1 MSRIRTGGCHRS
13 SAMLDRQAAPLID
26 GSVPP
31 HDLDAEAAVLSALLL
46 SADVVQLIVAGSL
59 APEHFYSDANGRIF
73 DAVVELAR
81 AQMPV
86 DIVSVASYLRDRGRL
101 PHVGGPAYLAQ
112 LADATPAVAH
122 VEAHAAIVI
131 DKWRMR
137 SVIATCQRIAATGY
151 SDVGPDVEAWMEGGL
166 TALRAAVDST
176 PMRSPLASPVEAVRD
191 LVTSWERPAPYA
203 PTWIAGLDQMLSGG
217 LRAGNVIGI
226 AGAAKAGKSALA
238 GQILYDA
245 TSPQVIG
252 IYASVEMPRAEVWAR
267 FITLEAF
274 RLALGDND
282 GRGPE
287 GPLLTFA
294 DVYHGTAYR
303 RGRAA
308 DARSEDVTRLARLNE
323 ASSRAASRSNLY
335 VESIAPGSTPT
346 HLRTLVRRARDAWWA
361 AHPDTERPL
370 CVLVIDPIQRLFA
383 APSGSLTGAALER
396 INADEVSRM
405 GQVAQQLKV
414 LADSEGVAIVFPS
427 DGTKS
432 GAAAGPQ
439 VVTDLRG
446 NYQLNHLATTIL
458 GMHTRRPENPSDPR
472 SAALALA
479 GDDEGRA
486 DAILRAMPPWWER
499 WTATDEARRFGPRPI
514 AIDCSGNRQ
523 ADAGDLVLGFARG
536 ACVFVEGGSND
547 DSATVSMR
555 PKVARRER
563 GRGA

>member
-1 MSRIRTGGCHRS
+1 M
-13 SAMLDRQAAPLID
+13 
-26 GSVPP
+26 
-31 HDLDAEAAVLSALLL
+31 LSALLL
-46 SADVVQLIVAGSL
+46 STDVVRLIVAGPL

-73 DAVVELAR
+73 EAVAELAR
-81 AQMPV
+81 AQMTV
-86 DIVSVASYLRDRGRL
+86 DIVSVASWLRDRGRL
-101 PHVGGPAYLAQ
+101 AVVGGPTYLAQ

-131 DKWRMR
+131 DKWRLR

-151 SDVGPDVEAWMEGGL
+151 GDVGPDAEAWMEGSL
-166 TALRAAVDST
+166 TALRTAVDSAPT
-176 PMRSPLASPVEAVRD
+176 RAPLASPVEVVRE

-203 PTWIAGLDQMLSGG
+203 PTGIAGLDQMLSGG
-217 LRAGNVIGI
+217 LRAGNVLGL

-245 TSPQVIG
+245 TCPHVIG

-274 RLALGDND
+274 RLSLADND
-282 GRGPE
+282 GRGPS
-287 GPLLTFA
+287 GHLLTFA

-308 DARSEDVTRLARLNE
+308 DARAEDVARLARLNE
-323 ASSRAASRSNLY
+323 AAALAASRTNLY

-346 HLRTLVRRARDAWWA
+346 HLRALVRRARDAWWV
-361 AHPDTERPL
+361 AHPGAERPL

-414 LADSEGVAIVFPS
+414 LADCEGVAIVFPS

-458 GMHTRRPENPSDPR
+458 GLHTRRPANPSDPR
-472 SAALALA
+472 SAALALT

-486 DAILRAMPPWWER
+486 DAILRAMPAWWER
-499 WTATDEARRFGPRPI
+499 WAATDEARRFGPRPI
-514 AIDCSGNRQ
+514 AVDCSGNRQ
-523 ADAGDLVLGFARG
+523 ADAGDLVLGFVRG
-536 ACVFVEGGSND
+536 ACAFVEGGGDESGIND
-547 DSATVSMR
+547 DPSAVIMR
-555 PKVARRER
+555 PRGARREKA
-563 GRGA
+563 RGA

>member
-1 MSRIRTGGCHRS
+1 
-13 SAMLDRQAAPLID
+13 MLDRQAAPLIE

-46 SADVVQLIVAGSL
+46 SADVVQLIVAGPL

-81 AQMPV
+81 TQMPV

-101 PHVGGPAYLAQ
+101 PQVGGPTYLAQ

-308 DARSEDVTRLARLNE
+308 DARTEDVARLARLNE

-361 AHPDTERPL
+361 AHPGTERPL

-396 INADEVSRM
+396 INADEVARM

-414 LADSEGVAIVFPS
+414 LADSDGVAIVFPS

-458 GMHTRRPENPSDPR
+458 GMHTRRPENTSDPR

-523 ADAGDLVLGFARG
+523 ADAGDLVLGFVRG
-536 ACVFVEGGSND
+536 ASAFVEGGSND
-547 DSATVSMR
+547 DPATVTMR